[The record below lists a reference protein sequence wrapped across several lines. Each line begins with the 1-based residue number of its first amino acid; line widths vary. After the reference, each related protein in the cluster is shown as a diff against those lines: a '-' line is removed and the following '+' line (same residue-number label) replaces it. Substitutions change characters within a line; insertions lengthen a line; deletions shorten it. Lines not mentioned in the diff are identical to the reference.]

1 MGDLVCYLITL
12 ADDLQKWLAQGTVDG
27 EIRTKVSEEL
37 REIAQALG
45 TGAPIAPMPAIPL
58 PPRPTRR
65 ASSRQRDLESTFD
78 DGILTLARTC
88 LS

>member
-45 TGAPIAPMPAIPL
+45 TGAPMPAIPL

-78 DGILTLARTC
+78 DEILTLARTC